1 MTIALAEDDV
11 IQRQRRLEE
20 AEETLRA
27 IRSNEIDAFVVE
39 SLAGERVLTLSSADN
54 VYPVLIEAVQQGAAT
69 LTSDGTVSYCNR
81 AFAAFFDRTQ
91 WDIAGT
97 RVTSLLPF
105 NQQHL
110 FESLLERSQT
120 QNGHGE
126 FLLESAEGAVQT
138 IHVALT
144 PMLLGDLS
152 AICLIVTDVTKQKEH
167 QDLQD
172 SNRRKDEFLAM
183 LAHELRNPLAPIS
196 NAIAI
201 LNHLMKGDDKVAN
214 VSDIIDRQT
223 RHLSRLVDDLLD
235 VSRISLGKIK
245 LQKERVDLAT
255 IIARAAEISTPLLN
269 ARKHQLTVQLPPT
282 TLFLEADGTRLAQV
296 ISNLL
301 TNAAKYTDEGGSI
314 FLSSAVDGDEVVI
327 RVLDSGMG
335 ISAELLPHIFDL
347 FIQGDRSLA
356 RSEGGLG
363 IGLTLVRRLVELHG
377 GTVQAAS
384 DGLGCGSEFTVR
396 LPALPPERPGHET
409 PTHSIDKEKRS
420 SRQILVVDD
429 NKDAATTIGMLI
441 NLLGHEVII
450 ANSSIEALELAKST
464 RFQAVFL
471 DIGLP
476 GMNGH
481 QLARCLRSL
490 PEYRSTLLVAM
501 TGYGQEED
509 INRSI
514 DAGFNH
520 HCVKPIELQ
529 RLNSLLQ
536 SLPTPLQ

>member
-1 MTIALAEDDV
+1 MTIALADDDV
-11 IQRQRRLEE
+11 IERLQRLEE

-27 IRSNEIDAFVVE
+27 IRSGEIDAFVVE
-39 SLAGERVLTLSSADN
+39 SPAGERVFTLSGADHA
-54 VYPVLIEAVQQGAAT
+54 YRTLIEAAQQGAAT

-81 AFAAFFDRTQ
+81 AFAAIFNRTQ

-97 RVTSLLPF
+97 RITSLLPF

-110 FESLLERSQT
+110 FESLLGRSQT
-120 QNGHGE
+120 QNGQSE
-126 FLLESAEGAVQT
+126 FLLESPAGAFQT
-138 IHVALT
+138 IHLALT
-144 PMLLGDLS
+144 PMLLGNLP

-201 LNHLMKGDDKVAN
+201 LNHLMKGDDKVAY

-255 IIARAAEISTPLLN
+255 IVARAAEISTPLLN
-269 ARKHQLTVQLPPT
+269 ARKHQLTVQMPPT

-314 FLSSAVDGDEVVI
+314 FLSTAIEGDEVVI

-377 GTVQAAS
+377 GTVRAAS

-396 LPALPPERPGHET
+396 LPALPPENPSQEISTHEVDT
-409 PTHSIDKEKRS
+409 EKGS

-441 NLLGHEVII
+441 NLLGHEVTV
-450 ANSSIEALELAKST
+450 ANSSLEALELAKT
-464 RFQAVFL
+464 TQFQAVFL

-481 QLARCLRSL
+481 QMACCLRSL

-509 INRSI
+509 IARSI
-514 DAGFNH
+514 DAGFDH
-520 HCVKPIELQ
+520 HCVKPVELQ
-529 RLNSLLQ
+529 RLSSLLR
-536 SLPTPLQ
+536 SLPTAVQ

>member
-1 MTIALAEDDV
+1 MTIALADDNV
-11 IQRQRRLEE
+11 VERLQRLEE

-27 IRSNEIDAFVVE
+27 IRSGEIDAFVVDGPI
-39 SLAGERVLTLSSADN
+39 GERVFTLSSADLAYRN
-54 VYPVLIEAVQQGAAT
+54 LIEAAQQGAAT

-105 NQQHL
+105 NQQHV
-110 FESLLERSQT
+110 FESLLGRSQT

-126 FLLESAEGAVQT
+126 FLLESPAGTVQT

-144 PMLLGDLS
+144 PMRLMDRP
-152 AICLIVTDVTKQKEH
+152 AICLMATDVTRQKEH

-172 SNRRKDEFLAM
+172 TNRRKDEFLAM

-201 LNHLMKGDDKVAN
+201 LNHLMKGDDKVAY

-269 ARKHQLTVQLPPT
+269 ARKHQLTVQMPPT
-282 TLFLEADGTRLAQV
+282 SLFLEADGTRLAQV

-314 FLSSAVDGDEVVI
+314 FLSSAIDGDEVVI

-377 GTVQAAS
+377 GTVKAAS
-384 DGLGCGSEFTVR
+384 DGLGCGSEFTIR
-396 LPALPPERPGHET
+396 LPALPLEKPSHET
-409 PTHSIDKEKRS
+409 PTGGGDHEKGS

-441 NLLGHEVII
+441 NLLGHEVTV
-450 ANSSIEALELAKST
+450 ANSSLEALELAKTT
-464 RFQAVFL
+464 RFQAIFL

-501 TGYGQEED
+501 TGYGQAED
-509 INRSI
+509 VNRSF
-514 DAGFNH
+514 DAGFDH

-529 RLNSLLQ
+529 RLSSLLQ
-536 SLPTPLQ
+536 SLSAV

>member
-1 MTIALAEDDV
+1 MTIALADDNV
-11 IQRQRRLEE
+11 IDRQRRLEE

-27 IRSNEIDAFVVE
+27 IRSGEIDAFVVE
-39 SLAGERVLTLSSADN
+39 SPAGERVFTLSSADS
-54 VYPVLIEAVQQGAAT
+54 VYPVLVEAVQQGAAT

-81 AFAAFFDRTQ
+81 AFAAFFDRSQ

-110 FESLLERSQT
+110 FESLLQRSHT

-144 PMLLGDLS
+144 RMLLGDLS

-172 SNRRKDEFLAM
+172 SNRQKDEFLAM

-201 LNHLMKGDDKVAN
+201 LNHLMKGDDKVAY

-314 FLSSAVDGDEVVI
+314 FLSSAIDGDEVVI

-377 GTVQAAS
+377 GTVKAAS
-384 DGLGCGSEFTVR
+384 DGLGCGSEFTIR
-396 LPALPPERPGHET
+396 LPALRPEEPSRNVAAHTDSRDRGLT
-409 PTHSIDKEKRS
+409 
-420 SRQILVVDD
+420 RQILVVDD

-450 ANSSIEALELAKST
+450 ANSSSEALELAKAT
-464 RFQAVFL
+464 QFQAVFL

-481 QLARCLRSL
+481 QLARCLRAL
-490 PEYRSTLLVAM
+490 PDYGSTLLIAM

-509 INRSI
+509 IARSI

-529 RLNSLLQ
+529 RLRSLLQ
-536 SLPTPLQ
+536 SLSAVQ

>member
-1 MTIALAEDDV
+1 MTIALADDNV
-11 IQRQRRLEE
+11 VERLQRLEE
-20 AEETLRA
+20 AEDTLRA
-27 IRSNEIDAFVVE
+27 IRSGEIDAFVVDGPV
-39 SLAGERVLTLSSADN
+39 GERVFTLSSADLAYRN
-54 VYPVLIEAVQQGAAT
+54 LIEAAQQGAAT

-81 AFAAFFDRTQ
+81 AFAAFFNRTP

-97 RVTSLLPF
+97 RVTNLLPF
-105 NQQHL
+105 NQQPV
-110 FESLLERSQT
+110 FEALLGRSQT

-126 FLLESAEGAVQT
+126 FLLEPAAGTVQT

-144 PMLLGDLS
+144 PMRLMDLP
-152 AICLIVTDVTKQKEH
+152 AICLMATDVTRQKEH

-172 SNRRKDEFLAM
+172 TNRRKDEFLAM

-201 LNHLMKGDDKVAN
+201 LNHLMKGDDKVAY

-269 ARKHQLTVQLPPT
+269 ARKHQLTVQIPPT
-282 TLFLEADGTRLAQV
+282 SLFLEADGTRLAQV

-314 FLSSAVDGDEVVI
+314 FLSTAIDGDEVVI

-335 ISAELLPHIFDL
+335 ISAELLPQIFDL

-377 GTVQAAS
+377 GTVKAAS
-384 DGLGCGSEFTVR
+384 DGLGCGSEFTIR
-396 LPALPPERPGHET
+396 LPALPLEKPSPET
-409 PTHSIDKEKRS
+409 PTGGGDHEKGS

-441 NLLGHEVII
+441 NLLGHEVTV
-450 ANSSIEALELAKST
+450 ANSSLEALELAKTT
-464 RFQAVFL
+464 RFQAIFL

-490 PEYRSTLLVAM
+490 PQYRSTLLVAM

-509 INRSI
+509 VNRSF
-514 DAGFNH
+514 DAGFDH

-529 RLNSLLQ
+529 RLSSLLQ
-536 SLPTPLQ
+536 SLSSV

>member
-1 MTIALAEDDV
+1 MTIALADDV
-11 IQRQRRLEE
+11 IERLQRLEE

-27 IRSNEIDAFVVE
+27 IRSGEIDAVVVE
-39 SLAGERVLTLSSADN
+39 SPAGERVFTLSSADHAYRN
-54 VYPVLIEAVQQGAAT
+54 LIEAAQQGAAT

-110 FESLLERSQT
+110 FESLLGRSQT
-120 QNGHGE
+120 QNGQGE

-138 IHVALT
+138 IHIALT
-144 PMLLGDLS
+144 PMLLGNHP
-152 AICLIVTDVTKQKEH
+152 AICLIVTDITKQKEH

-201 LNHLMKGDDKVAN
+201 LNHLMKGDDKVAY

-269 ARKHQLTVQLPPT
+269 ARKHQLTVQMPPT

-314 FLSSAVDGDEVVI
+314 FLSTAIDGDEVVI

-335 ISAELLPHIFDL
+335 ISAELLPQIFDL

-377 GTVQAAS
+377 GTVKAAS

-396 LPALPPERPGHET
+396 LPAFPPETTSHET
-409 PTHSIDKEKRS
+409 AANSNSSDKGP
-420 SRQILVVDD
+420 SRQIMVVDD

-441 NLLGHEVII
+441 NLLGHEVTI
-450 ANSSIEALELAKST
+450 ANSSLEALELAKT
-464 RFQAVFL
+464 TQFQAVFL

-481 QLARCLRSL
+481 QLARCLRAL
-490 PEYRSTLLVAM
+490 PDYRNTLLVAM

-529 RLNSLLQ
+529 RLSSLLQ
-536 SLPTPLQ
+536 LFPTPL